1 MNKKILWAS
10 VASCVLLAGIVA
22 VSMQNGSYPKVDKG
36 IQNNAK
42 NIIIGPENTV
52 STAITLYQ
60 NGRGLIRQTRSAM
73 LPKGI
78 ENISFG
84 QFPTGLLFS
93 SAVVWGNHI
102 QMQTRQFDST
112 YEDFSLYEQAQE
124 TAIGKDVQ
132 LLWSVWKEGQL
143 TEIKKKAKLVAVE
156 DKKPILLIDGYLQK
170 GTDAHILYP
179 MADKNMF
186 SKKAG
191 LDFTVVSDTDKK
203 QDITLSYLTTG
214 FRWSTTYDVYLDEK
228 GNQLRLNGYV
238 DLKNSTGI
246 DYDNVNI
253 DFVLGEVNTEYGHD
267 PHIEKKETRCEINN
281 NDGVKVATTETQ
293 VNGKTFSANETARV
307 TGHFMAEGGILMDK
321 SGNILGMVP
330 DATRYDLQDYY
341 VYRLPF
347 PVNLKND
354 IPVQANFLKKEG
366 ISYTKEYDIVLNM
379 NSEVQKAAPS
389 MYLVFENTDK
399 NGSGVPLSEGMFRVF
414 NQKGDEMFFVGES
427 VSHTFITTGQQ
438 ARLNLGKAFDVFV
451 DKVTVSSEAISDVER
466 KYTYQVTLHNVS
478 DSNRLINITQP
489 LDLNYIK
496 SNRPKEY
503 VFDDATQKP
512 TVQTVQEIRW
522 SVDVPAGSEKTFSYS
537 IIERDLDLIRKKQ
550 EAELAKQ
557 KMVAEEKRLEAE
569 KERLKLQMDASY
581 SVLKQK

>member
-10 VASCVLLAGIVA
+10 VASCVLLAGMVVMHVKSEGHLQSDDMVKNESGHIV
-22 VSMQNGSYPKVDKG
+22 
-36 IQNNAK
+36 
-42 NIIIGPENTV
+42 IGPENTV

-60 NGRGLIRQTRSAM
+60 NGRGLIHQTRSAT

-93 SAVVWGNHI
+93 SAVVFGKHI
-102 QMQTRQFDST
+102 YMQTRQFDT
-112 YEDFSLYEQAQE
+112 KYEDFSLYEQAQE
-124 TAIGKDVQ
+124 TALGKDVQ
-132 LLWSVWKEGQL
+132 LLWSVWKDGQL

-156 DKKPILLIDGYLQK
+156 DKKPVLLIDGYLQK
-170 GTDAHILYP
+170 GTDARILYP
-179 MADKNMF
+179 MADKNVS
-186 SKKAG
+186 SKKAS

-246 DYDNVNI
+246 DYENVNI

-267 PHIEKKETRCEINN
+267 PHIEKTETRCEINN
-281 NDGVKVATTETQ
+281 SDGLKIAQNQMQ
-293 VNGKTFSANETARV
+293 VNGKTFSVNETASV
-307 TGHFMAEGGILMDK
+307 VGQLTSHVLMDK
-321 SGNILGMVP
+321 VGNVLGRGA
-330 DATRYDLQDYY
+330 DTTRYDLQDYY

-347 PVNLKND
+347 QVNLKND

-366 ISYTKEYDIVLNM
+366 ISYTKEYDVTFDM

-399 NGSGVPLSEGMFRVF
+399 NGLGVPLSEGIFRVF
-414 NQKGDEMFFVGES
+414 NQKDKEVFFVGES
-427 VSHTFITTGQQ
+427 ISHTFITMGQQ

-451 DKVTVSSEAISDVER
+451 DKVTVSSEVVSDVER

-489 LDLNYIK
+489 LYANYIGNGK
-496 SNRPKEY
+496 AKEY
-503 VFDDATQKP
+503 LFDVSSEKP
-512 TVQTVQEIRW
+512 TAQTVKEIRW
-522 SVDVPAGSEKTFSYS
+522 SVDVPAGSEKSFSYS

-550 EAELAKQ
+550 ETELAKQ

-569 KERLKLQMDASY
+569 KERLKL
-581 SVLKQK
+581 

>member
-10 VASCVLLAGIVA
+10 VASCVLLAGMVVMHVKSEGHLQSDDMVKNESGHIV
-22 VSMQNGSYPKVDKG
+22 
-36 IQNNAK
+36 
-42 NIIIGPENTV
+42 IGPENTV

-60 NGRGLIRQTRSAM
+60 NGRGLIHQTRSAT

-93 SAVVWGNHI
+93 SAVVFGKHI
-102 QMQTRQFDST
+102 YMQTRQFDT
-112 YEDFSLYEQAQE
+112 KYEDFSLYEQAQE
-124 TAIGKDVQ
+124 TALGKDVQ
-132 LLWSVWKEGQL
+132 LLWSVWKDGQL

-156 DKKPILLIDGYLQK
+156 DKKPVLLIDGYLQK
-170 GTDAHILYP
+170 GTDARILYP
-179 MADKNMF
+179 MADKNVS
-186 SKKAG
+186 SKKAS

-246 DYDNVNI
+246 DYENVNI

-267 PHIEKKETRCEINN
+267 PHIEKTETRCEINN
-281 NDGVKVATTETQ
+281 SDGLKIAQNQMQ
-293 VNGKTFSANETARV
+293 VNGKTFSVNETASV
-307 TGHFMAEGGILMDK
+307 VGQLTSHVLMDK
-321 SGNILGMVP
+321 VGNVLGRGA
-330 DATRYDLQDYY
+330 DTTRYDLQDYY

-347 PVNLKND
+347 QVNLKND

-366 ISYTKEYDIVLNM
+366 ISYTKEYDVTFDM

-399 NGSGVPLSEGMFRVF
+399 NGLGVPLSEGIFRVF
-414 NQKGDEMFFVGES
+414 NQKDKEVFFVGES
-427 VSHTFITTGQQ
+427 ISHTFITMGQQ

-451 DKVTVSSEAISDVER
+451 DKVTVSSEVVSDVER

-489 LDLNYIK
+489 LYANYIGNGK
-496 SNRPKEY
+496 AKEY
-503 VFDDATQKP
+503 LFDVSSEKP
-512 TVQTVQEIRW
+512 TAQTVKEIRW
-522 SVDVPAGSEKTFSYS
+522 SVDVPAGSEKSFSYS

-550 EAELAKQ
+550 ETELAKQ

-569 KERLKLQMDASY
+569 KERLKLQMDAS
-581 SVLKQK
+581 VRH

>member
-10 VASCVLLAGIVA
+10 VASCVLLVGTTALYINGRLHNKSNRAIKNSGENIVI
-22 VSMQNGSYPKVDKG
+22 GSED
-36 IQNNAK
+36 
-42 NIIIGPENTV
+42 TV

-60 NGRGLIRQTRSAM
+60 NGRGLIHQTRSAI

-93 SAVVWGNHI
+93 SAVVSGNHI
-102 QMQTRQFDST
+102 YMQTRQFDAK

-124 TAIGKDVQ
+124 TALGKDVQ
-132 LLWSVWKEGQL
+132 LLWSVWKDGQL

-156 DKKPILLIDGYLQK
+156 DKKPVLLIDGYLQK
-170 GTDAHILYP
+170 GTDARILYP
-179 MADKNMF
+179 IADKNVS
-186 SKKAG
+186 SKKAS

-214 FRWSTTYDVYLDEK
+214 FKWSTTYDVYLDEN
-228 GNQLRLNGYV
+228 GNKLQLNGYV

-267 PHIEKKETRCEINN
+267 PHIEKTETRCEINN
-281 NDGVKVATTETQ
+281 SDGVKVATTETQ
-293 VNGKTFSANETARV
+293 VNGKTFSATETAHAA
-307 TGHFMAEGGILMDK
+307 GHFMANGGILMDK
-321 SGNILGMVP
+321 VGNVLGRIP

-347 PVNLKND
+347 QVNLKND

-366 ISYTKEYDIVLNM
+366 ISYTKEYDVTFDM
-379 NSEVQKAAPS
+379 NTEVKKQAPS

-399 NGSGVPLSEGMFRVF
+399 NGLGVPLSEGIFRVF
-414 NQKGDEMFFVGES
+414 NQKDKEVFFVGES
-427 VSHTFITTGQQ
+427 ISHTFITMGQQ

-451 DKVTVSSEAISDVER
+451 DKVTVSSEAVSDAER

-489 LDLNYIK
+489 LYANYIGNGK
-496 SNRPKEY
+496 AKEY
-503 VFDDATQKP
+503 LFDVSSEKP
-512 TVQTVQEIRW
+512 TVQTVQRVQW
-522 SVDVPAGSEKTFSYS
+522 SIDVSADSEKSFSYS
-537 IIERDLDLIRKKQ
+537 VIERDLDLMRKKQ

-581 SVLKQK
+581 SSLK

>member
-1 MNKKILWAS
+1 MNKKILWVS
-10 VASCVLLAGIVA
+10 VASCVLLAGMVVMHVKSEGHLQSDDMVKNESGHIV
-22 VSMQNGSYPKVDKG
+22 
-36 IQNNAK
+36 
-42 NIIIGPENTV
+42 IGPKNTV

-60 NGRGLIRQTRSAM
+60 NGRGLIHQTRSAI

-93 SAVVWGNHI
+93 SAVVFGKHI
-102 QMQTRQFDST
+102 YMQTRQFDT
-112 YEDFSLYEQAQE
+112 KYEDFSLYEQAQE
-124 TAIGKDVQ
+124 TALGKDVQ
-132 LLWSVWKEGQL
+132 LLWSVWKDGQL

-156 DKKPILLIDGYLQK
+156 DKKPVLLVDGYLQK
-170 GTDAHILYP
+170 GTDARILYP
-179 MADKNMF
+179 MADKNMS
-186 SKKAG
+186 SKKAA
-191 LDFTVVSDTDKK
+191 LDFTVISDTDKK

-246 DYDNVNI
+246 DYENVNI

-267 PHIEKKETRCEINN
+267 PHIEKTETRCEINN
-281 NDGVKVATTETQ
+281 SDGLKIAQNEMQ
-293 VNGKTFSANETARV
+293 VNGKTFSVNETASV
-307 TGHFMAEGGILMDK
+307 VGQLTSHVLMDK
-321 SGNILGMVP
+321 VGNVLGRGA
-330 DATRYDLQDYY
+330 DTTRYDLQDYY

-347 PVNLKND
+347 QVNLKND

-366 ISYTKEYDIVLNM
+366 ISYTKEYDVTFDM

-399 NGSGVPLSEGMFRVF
+399 NGLGVPLSEGLFRVF
-414 NQKGDEMFFVGES
+414 NQKDKEAFFVGES
-427 VSHTFITTGQQ
+427 ISHTFITTGQK

-451 DKVTVSSEAISDVER
+451 DKVTVSSEVVSDVER
-466 KYTYQVTLHNVS
+466 KYTYKATLHNVS
-478 DSNRLINITQP
+478 DANRLINITQP
-489 LDLNYIK
+489 LYPNYIK
-496 SNRPKEY
+496 SNISKEY
-503 VFDDATQKP
+503 LFDASSEKP
-512 TVQTVQEIRW
+512 TAQTVQRVQW
-522 SVDVPAGSEKTFSYS
+522 SVDVPAGSEKSFSYS

-550 EAELAKQ
+550 ETELAKQ

-569 KERLKLQMDASY
+569 KERLKLQMDAS
-581 SVLKQK
+581 VRH